1 MGERTRGRILLVTC
15 QSHAFLSLQLYSGHG
30 IKVKIIMTKYFPLGC
45 KGPTDCDPESTGGSR
60 FGFLGSII
68 N

>member
-1 MGERTRGRILLVTC
+1 MD
-15 QSHAFLSLQLYSGHG
+15 AFYWLRVNRMRLLSLQLYSGHG